1 MRKLSFEE
9 NLRHRLR
16 KLPHVHLREE
26 KSFSAESAL
35 FLTLGAVA
43 GVAAGVL
50 LAQKYGG
57 FGALTAKLR
66 SRSAADDETSRPRHG
81 YAEREEDEDEYEYDE
96 DFAALSPLEQLE
108 ERVLEAYRNDPILC
122 ERAIDIGAID
132 DGLIELTGWVHEA
145 EEADHAV
152 TVARGTPGVTT
163 VVNRLTVRDDED
175 RFDTFSDRYAA
186 DYDSF
191 TESHWEGQTIG
202 MGRPRQGDSSD
213 SDRHTDPKPELED
226 RWMNTENATRNAA
239 DDTGERGERRPPMT
253 AQPGGETDGSAN
265 APSGV
270 PKGDH
275 VSNEPSQSMP
285 PERGSSSAGPFTPPP
300 RGD

>member
-16 KLPHVHLREE
+16 KLPHVRLREE
-26 KSFSAESAL
+26 KSFSAEGAL
-35 FLTLGAVA
+35 FLILGATA

-50 LAQKYGG
+50 LAHKYGG

-66 SRSAADDETSRPRHG
+66 SRATGDEEMSRPRHG
-81 YAEREEDEDEYEYDE
+81 YAERMEEEDEYDYDE
-96 DFAALSPLEQLE
+96 DFAALTPLEQLE
-108 ERVLEAYRNDPILC
+108 ERVLEAYRNDPILS
-122 ERAIDIGAID
+122 ERAIDIGALD
-132 DGLIELTGWVHEA
+132 DGIIELTGWVHEA

-191 TESHWEGQTIG
+191 TESHWEGQKIG

-213 SDRHTDPKPELED
+213 SDRHADPKPGLED
-226 RWMNTENATRNAA
+226 RWMSTENATQNAA
-239 DDTGERGERRPPMT
+239 GDTGERGERQPPMT
-253 AQPGGETDGSAN
+253 AEPGGETDGSAN

-275 VSNEPSQSMP
+275 VSGGADRSIH